1 MKGIDSALQALISDE
16 PLCAYIYDLA
26 ALRDHA
32 RAMTDALPPNAELFY
47 AAKAN
52 PDAKILDVLRPI
64 VHGFEAASGGEFQ
77 WLQACQPD
85 MPLIFG
91 GPGKLKSE
99 LTMALERGVESI
111 HVESQTELSRIAQ
124 ITDKLGCQAPIL
136 LRVNIALDG
145 IATTRLTMGGKPT
158 PFGFDVSELGAAL
171 TLITANPQLRLKGF
185 HFHLLSHQ
193 LCDTSHIQLMQLYFR
208 TFKRWCVQYNVDVP
222 VLNVG
227 GGMGI
232 NYIGTDSHF
241 NWPRF
246 CEKLHQLIVS
256 EDMKDTIIRF
266 ECGRFVTS
274 QCGYYA
280 MEVLDIKANHGE
292 YFAVCRGGT
301 HHFRTPAAQGHSH
314 PFFIVHGKNREKP
327 LSNTTVSI
335 VGQLCTPKDILAQQP
350 VDSLAIGDYLVFPL
364 AGAYAWNISHQN
376 FLMHPPPLVH
386 YINE

>member
-1 MKGIDSALQALISDE
+1 MKRLDDALQALISDE

-26 ALRDHA
+26 ALRDHS
-32 RAMTDALPPNAELFY
+32 RAMTGALPPNAELFY

-52 PDAKILDVLRPI
+52 PDARILDALRPI
-64 VHGFEAASGGEFQ
+64 VDGFEAASGGEFQ

-99 LTMALERGVESI
+99 LTMALEKGVESI
-111 HVESQTELSRIAQ
+111 HVESQTELLRLAHIA
-124 ITDKLGCQAPIL
+124 DKLGCQAPVL
-136 LRVNIALDG
+136 LRMNIALDG

-171 TLITANPQLRLKGF
+171 AVIAGHPQLTLKGF

-193 LCDTSHIQLMQLYFR
+193 LCDIRHIQLMKLYFR
-208 TFKRWCVQYNVDVP
+208 TFKQWCARYSLDVS

-232 NYIGTDSHF
+232 NYIDTYSHF
-241 NWPRF
+241 NWSRF
-246 CEKLHQLIVS
+246 CEKLHQLIALEEM
-256 EDMKDTIIRF
+256 EDTTIRF
-266 ECGRFVTS
+266 ECGRFVAS

-327 LSNTTVSI
+327 LCNTTVSI
-335 VGQLCTPKDILAQQP
+335 VGQLCTPKDILAQRP
-350 VDSLAIGDYLVFPL
+350 VDSLAIGDYVIFPL